1 MKTKSLQTN
10 INSKPTDLYRWLALG
25 SIAGPVIMT
34 LAWIILGLIRPAIK
48 TEWGISGGVIGMITQ
63 PFSGL
68 GIGSNGTLF
77 NTAFVLNGLL
87 IITGVF
93 GIFQTIDMGKPGKF
107 RTISIFLL
115 TLSGVGSILCGIFT
129 LESFM
134 LHMIGF
140 ILACGAPA
148 FGFLTTGLYLRGYPG
163 WKKFSDRLIYGF
175 PITLIL
181 LVIFFFTFRYD
192 LMAAARGIA
201 GLSERILVLEV
212 QAWYVS
218 LGLLVFR
225 QPNPRNNLVSKTPN
239 TFNV

>member
-1 MKTKSLQTN
+1 MEKIITMKTQNPS
-10 INSKPTDLYRWLALG
+10 SKIDIKDELFRWLALG
-25 SIAGPVIMT
+25 NVAGPIILT

-63 PFSGL
+63 PVSGL
-68 GIGSNGTLF
+68 GIGSNSTLF

-87 IITGVF
+87 VIVGVF
-93 GIFQTIDMGKPGKF
+93 GVFQTIDMRKPGKF
-107 RTISIFLL
+107 RTISILL
-115 TLSGVGSILCGIFT
+115 LMLSGVGSILCGIFT

-134 LHMIGF
+134 FHMIGF

-148 FGFLTTGLYLRGYPG
+148 FGFLTTGVYLRGNPD
-163 WKKFSDRLIYGF
+163 WKKFGDKLIYGF
-175 PITLIL
+175 PITLVL

-212 QAWYVS
+212 QAWYVF
-218 LGLLVFR
+218 LGILVFR
-225 QPNPRNNLVSKTPN
+225 QPYLKK
-239 TFNV
+239 